1 VLFLRG
7 IFSLIFLA
15 RCISCS
21 SELPSSASNICLH
34 CKRIVGVETLIINRG
49 PLKIF
54 AGSKYSQATS
64 RIILG
69 AKEGNQTLA
78 RNVLVEC
85 LERALVKATREIS
98 IDLSLSSPNIVII
111 PIPSRKAADRARGYA
126 HIDLLVAQFV
136 EDNPQINFRILNCLF
151 HTRKI
156 MDQSTLNIGERELN
170 MKGAFTIKKRF
181 ENEILAT
188 LNPNTLM
195 FIVDDLVTT
204 GSTVQEANRALNHLG
219 IRVNGVLA
227 SCATDGF
234 SQ

>member
-1 VLFLRG
+1 VLFLKG
-7 IFSLIFLA
+7 IFSLIFPA
-15 RCISCS
+15 RCISCL
-21 SELPSSASNICLH
+21 SELPSSASNICLP
-34 CKRIVGVETLIINRG
+34 CKRIVGTETLITNRG
-49 PLKIF
+49 PLKIY

-85 LERALVKATREIS
+85 LERALAKATREIS
-98 IDLSLSSPNIVII
+98 IDLSLLSPNIVII

-136 EDNPQINFRILNCLF
+136 KENPQINFRILDCLF
-151 HTRKI
+151 HAKKI
-156 MDQSTLNIGERELN
+156 VDQSTLNIGERELN
-170 MKGAFTIKKRF
+170 MWGAFAIEKRY
-181 ENEILAT
+181 ENEIFLT
-188 LNPNTLM
+188 LNPNTLI

-204 GSTVQEANRALNHLG
+204 GSTVQAANRALNHLG

>member
-1 VLFLRG
+1 MLFLKG
-7 IFSLIFLA
+7 IFSLIFPD
-15 RCISCS
+15 RCISCL
-21 SELPSSASNICLH
+21 SELPSSASNICLP
-34 CKRIVGVETLIINRG
+34 CKRIVGTETLITNRG
-49 PLKIF
+49 PLKIY

-85 LERALVKATREIS
+85 LERALAKATREIS
-98 IDLSLSSPNIVII
+98 IDLSLLSPNIVII

-136 EDNPQINFRILNCLF
+136 KENPQINFRILDCLF
-151 HTRKI
+151 HAKKI
-156 MDQSTLNIGERELN
+156 VDQSTLNIGERELN
-170 MKGAFTIKKRF
+170 MWGAFAIEKRY
-181 ENEILAT
+181 ENEIFLT
-188 LNPNTLM
+188 LNPNTLI

-204 GSTVQEANRALNHLG
+204 GSTVQAANRALNHRG

>member
-1 VLFLRG
+1 VLFLKG
-7 IFSLIFLA
+7 IFSLIFPA
-15 RCISCS
+15 RCISCL
-21 SELPSSASNICLH
+21 SELPSSASNICLP
-34 CKRIVGVETLIINRG
+34 CKRIVGTETLITNRG

-85 LERALVKATREIS
+85 LERALTKATREIS
-98 IDLSLSSPNIVII
+98 IDLSLPSPNIVII

-136 EDNPQINFRILNCLF
+136 KENPQINFRILDCLF
-151 HTRKI
+151 HAKKI
-156 MDQSTLNIGERELN
+156 VDQSTLNIGERELN
-170 MKGAFTIKKRF
+170 MRGAFAIEKRY
-181 ENEILAT
+181 ENEIFLT
-188 LNPNTLM
+188 LNPNTLI

-204 GSTVQEANRALNHLG
+204 GSTVQAANRALNHLG

-227 SCATDGF
+227 SCATAGF

>member
-1 VLFLRG
+1 
-7 IFSLIFLA
+7 
-15 RCISCS
+15 
-21 SELPSSASNICLH
+21 
-34 CKRIVGVETLIINRG
+34 
-49 PLKIF
+49 
-54 AGSKYSQATS
+54 
-64 RIILG
+64 
-69 AKEGNQTLA
+69 
-78 RNVLVEC
+78 VEC

-98 IDLSLSSPNIVII
+98 IDLNLSSPNIVII

-227 SCATDGF
+227 SCATDRF

>member
-1 VLFLRG
+1 MLFLKG
-7 IFSLIFLA
+7 IFSLIFPA
-15 RCISCS
+15 RCISCL
-21 SELPSSASNICLH
+21 SELPSSASNICLP
-34 CKRIVGVETLIINRG
+34 CKRIVGTKTLITNRG

-85 LERALVKATREIS
+85 LERALAKATSEIS
-98 IDLSLSSPNIVII
+98 INLSLPSPNIIII

-136 EDNPQINFRILNCLF
+136 RENPQINFRILDCLF
-151 HTRKI
+151 HAKKI
-156 MDQSTLNIGERELN
+156 VDQSTLNIGERELN
-170 MKGAFTIKKRF
+170 MRGAFAIEKRY
-181 ENEILAT
+181 ENEIFST
-188 LNPNTLM
+188 LNPNTLI

-204 GSTVQEANRALNHLG
+204 GSTVQAANRALNHLG

>member
-1 VLFLRG
+1 MLFLKG
-7 IFSLIFLA
+7 IFSLIFPA
-15 RCISCS
+15 RCISCL
-21 SELPSSASNICLH
+21 SELSSSASNICLQ
-34 CKRIVGVETLIINRG
+34 CKRIVGTETLITNRG

-85 LERALVKATREIS
+85 LERALARAIKQNS
-98 IDLSLSSPNIVII
+98 IDSNLPSPNIVII

-136 EDNPQINFRILNCLF
+136 IENPQINFRILDCLF
-151 HTRKI
+151 HAKKI
-156 MDQSTLNIGERELN
+156 VDQSTLNIGERELN
-170 MKGAFTIKKRF
+170 MRGAFAIGKRF
-181 ENEILAT
+181 ENEIFPT
-188 LNPNTLM
+188 LNPNTLI

-204 GSTVQEANRALNHLG
+204 GSTVQAANRALNHLG

-227 SCATDGF
+227 SCATDRF

>member
-1 VLFLRG
+1 MLSLKG
-7 IFSLIFLA
+7 ISSLIFPA
-15 RCISCS
+15 RCISCL

-34 CKRIVGVETLIINRG
+34 CKRIVGTETLITSRS

-54 AGSKYSQATS
+54 AGSKYSHTTS

-85 LERALVKATREIS
+85 LERALARATREIS
-98 IDLSLSSPNIVII
+98 IDSNLLNPTIVIV

-136 EDNPQINFRILNCLF
+136 KENPQINFRILDCLF
-151 HTRKI
+151 HAKKI
-156 MDQSTLNIGERELN
+156 VDQSTLNIGERELN
-170 MKGAFTIKKRF
+170 MRGAFTIKKRF
-181 ENEILAT
+181 ENEIFPL
-188 LNPNTLM
+188 LNPNTLI

-204 GSTVQEANRALNHLG
+204 GSTIQAANRALNHLG

-227 SCATDGF
+227 SCATDRF

>member
-1 VLFLRG
+1 MLFLKG
-7 IFSLIFLA
+7 ISSLIFPA
-15 RCISCS
+15 RCISCL
-21 SELPSSASNICLH
+21 SELPSSASNICLP
-34 CKRIVGVETLIINRG
+34 CKKIVGTETLIINRG

-85 LERALVKATREIS
+85 LERALTKATREIS
-98 IDLSLSSPNIVII
+98 IDLSLPSPNIVII
-111 PIPSRKAADRARGYA
+111 PIPSRNAADRARGYA

-136 EDNPQINFRILNCLF
+136 KENPQINFRILDCLF
-151 HTRKI
+151 HAKKI
-156 MDQSTLNIGERELN
+156 VDQSTLNIGERELN
-170 MKGAFTIKKRF
+170 MRGAFAIEKRY
-181 ENEILAT
+181 ENEIFST
-188 LNPNTLM
+188 LNPNTLI

-204 GSTVQEANRALNHLG
+204 GSTVQAANRALNHLG